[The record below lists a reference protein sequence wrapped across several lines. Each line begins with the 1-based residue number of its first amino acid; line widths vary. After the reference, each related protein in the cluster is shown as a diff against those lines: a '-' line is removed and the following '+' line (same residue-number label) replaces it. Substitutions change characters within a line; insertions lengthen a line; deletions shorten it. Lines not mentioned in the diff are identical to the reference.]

1 MKTRKKF
8 LLAFLLTLIISFA
21 VTPSVYAS
29 DGDDPGHVVF
39 GSSYVLGE
47 GESLQGDLV
56 VFGGTALLEKDSVV
70 RGDVVIAGGTLTV
83 EGTVTGDLTSF
94 GGIVNLRGDARIYGN
109 AVRFGGILNQDPGA
123 RIDGNIVANESGVFP
138 FTFSFGEFFSEP
150 QPQSEPI
157 PQFTYTP
164 DTIVRTIGR
173 WMWRIVQTFGLALIA
188 VLLALF
194 MAKPMSRVAKT
205 VTDHTALSL
214 GLGALTIIVVPVLL
228 IIIAFTCILAPVTV
242 LGFIAL
248 PFLILYGW
256 FSLALLTGNLIANL
270 FKTKWVEPLS
280 IGIGTLVLSLVA
292 WLIGSV
298 PCVGWIIPVL
308 LAAIGLGAV
317 LLSKFGTQLYQP
329 QTVSR
334 PQPPA
339 PQKEY
344 SLPPLDIDESTQ
356 PEDMQPLDIDE
367 VPPEL
372 DD

>member
-1 MKTRKKF
+1 MKTYKKF
-8 LLAFLLTLIISFA
+8 LFALLLALIASFTI
-21 VTPSVYAS
+21 TPSVYAS

-47 GESLQGDLV
+47 NETLQGDLV
-56 VFGGTALLEKDSVV
+56 VFGGTALLEKGSVV
-70 RGDVVIAGGTLTV
+70 KGDVVIAGGTLTG
-83 EGTVTGDLTSF
+83 EGTITGDLLSF
-94 GGIVNLRGDARIYGN
+94 GGIVNLRESARIYGN

-150 QPQSEPI
+150 HMQPEPI
-157 PQFTYTP
+157 PQATFSPNTFVKT
-164 DTIVRTIGR
+164 VGQ

-188 VLLALF
+188 VLLALIL
-194 MAKPMSRVAKT
+194 AKPMNRVAKT
-205 VTDHTALSL
+205 ITDHTALSL

-228 IIIAFTCILAPVTV
+228 IFIAFTCILAPVTV

-256 FSLALLTGNLIANL
+256 FSLALLTGNLIASL

-280 IGIGTLVLSLVA
+280 VGIGSLVLSLAA

-298 PCVGWIIPVL
+298 PCVGWIIPML

-329 QTVSR
+329 QAVN
-334 PQPPA
+334 PPKAPA

-344 SLPPLDIDESTQ
+344 ELPLLDIDETAQ
-356 PEDMQPLDIDE
+356 PDDLQPLDIDE
-367 VPPEL
+367 LPPES

>member
-1 MKTRKKF
+1 MKTHKKF
-8 LLAFLLTLIISFA
+8 LFALLLTLIISFA
-21 VTPSVYAS
+21 ITPSVYAS

-39 GSSYVLGE
+39 GSSYVLAE
-47 GESLQGDLV
+47 NQTLQGDLV
-56 VFGGTALLEKDSVV
+56 VFGGTALLEKGSVV
-70 RGDVVIAGGTLTV
+70 KGDVVIAGGTLTV
-83 EGTVTGDLTSF
+83 EGTITGDLTSF
-94 GGIVNLRGDARIYGN
+94 GGIVNLRKDARIYGN
-109 AVRFGGILNQDPGA
+109 AVRFGGILNQDAGA

-150 QPQSEPI
+150 QTPSQPM
-157 PQFTYTP
+157 PRFTYTP

-194 MAKPMSRVAKT
+194 MAKPMNRVAKT
-205 VTDHTALSL
+205 ITDHTALSL

-228 IIIAFTCILAPVTV
+228 IVIAFTCILAPVTV

-280 IGIGTLVLSLVA
+280 VGIGALVLSLVA

-329 QTVSR
+329 QAVN
-334 PQPPA
+334 PPKAPA

-344 SLPPLDIDESTQ
+344 SLPLLDIDESSQ

-367 VPPEL
+367 IPPKL
-372 DD
+372 DE